1 MSATNFRATVN
12 ATGDKL
18 HASDKSAMLAALGKF
33 ASQEVVVTVEEFNP
47 ATNPMRRYYFGVV
60 VESVRRHLNKSREIP
75 LSNKQT
81 HKILKGAFLPE
92 ILGVDVATELGD
104 AELST
109 KGMSVDKFLDYIES
123 ICAHSASEWGEAI
136 ERPGE

>member
-1 MSATNFRATVN
+1 MSTNFRATVN

-33 ASQEVVVTVEEFNP
+33 ASQEVVVTIEAHDP

-60 VESVRRHLNKSREIP
+60 VESVRRHLNQGRELP
-75 LSNKQT
+75 LSNQQT
-81 HKILKGAFLPE
+81 HKLLKGAFLPE
-92 ILGVDVATELGD
+92 ILGVDVHTELGD

-123 ICAHSASEWGEAI
+123 ICAHSASEWGEEIA
-136 ERPGE
+136 RPGE

>member
-1 MSATNFRATVN
+1 MSATNFRAVVN
-12 ATGDKL
+12 PTGDKL
-18 HASDKSAMLAALGKF
+18 HARDKEAMLAAFRKF
-33 ASQEVVVTVEEFNP
+33 ASKEVLVTLEEFDP
-47 ATNPMRRYYFGVV
+47 ATNPMRRYYFGAV
-60 VESVRRHLNKSREIP
+60 VESVRRHLNQNREIP

-92 ILGVDVATELGD
+92 ILGIDPSTELGD

-109 KGMSVDKFLDYIES
+109 KGLSVDKFLDYIES
-123 ICAHSASEWGEAI
+123 ICAHSAAEWGEEI